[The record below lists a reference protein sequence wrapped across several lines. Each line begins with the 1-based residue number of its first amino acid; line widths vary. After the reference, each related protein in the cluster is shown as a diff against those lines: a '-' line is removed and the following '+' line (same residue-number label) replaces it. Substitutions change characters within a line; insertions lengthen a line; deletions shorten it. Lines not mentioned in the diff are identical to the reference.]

1 MGERVVEISDCRD
14 LDIIIIATF
23 HKEYDLLIPNSGIL

>member
-1 MGERVVEISDCRD
+1 MGERVVEISDCSD

-23 HKEYDLLIPNSGIL
+23 HEEYDFC